1 MKYRVLTIE
10 ELKNLEKEFI
20 EFLASNTITAS
31 DWEKLKISDK
41 IKAEKLIEL
50 FSDIVFDKV
59 LVNVQLL
66 EIDSAYFR
74 QYLKFKN
81 EEVEMRGILIENAPD
96 FNLSQIA
103 SKSDLN
109 DLLQSHPDA
118 SIKIL
123 KGTKKYSKN
132 REEEIF
138 DWIKKGAL
146 ISQNMEIFE
155 SLKAIE

>member
-74 QYLKFKN
+74 QYLNFKN
-81 EEVEMRGILIENAPD
+81 DEVEMRGILIENAPD

-103 SKSDLN
+103 SKN
-109 DLLQSHPDA
+109 DLDDLLRSHPNA

-123 KGTKKYSKN
+123 KGIKKYSKN

>member
-31 DWEKLKISDK
+31 DWEKLKNSNK

-66 EIDSAYFR
+66 EIDSTYFR
-74 QYLKFKN
+74 QYLKFN
-81 EEVEMRGILIENAPD
+81 NDEVEMRGILIENAPD
-96 FNLSQIA
+96 FNLAKIA
-103 SKSDLN
+103 SKN
-109 DLLQSHPDA
+109 DLDDLLRSHPNA

-146 ISQNMEIFE
+146 ISQSMEIFE